1 MQFNALLF
9 CFITCVF
16 IHLKYVYYSTSVVIN
31 IYIIVGADSKYRFP
45 ECCWRG
51 TSSVAGRDEVVD
63 LRAAAA
69 AAGLQADAT
78 GS

>member
-1 MQFNALLF
+1 M
-9 CFITCVF
+9 
-16 IHLKYVYYSTSVVIN
+16 VIN
-31 IYIIVGADSKYRFP
+31 IYIIVGANSKYRFP

-51 TSSVAGRDEVVD
+51 TSSVAGRDEVID